1 MWSQTTVERRRP
13 IQADTQYKR
22 QIFVNK
28 NKWFDVSFVVSV
40 CVYSASSW
48 WVQGGGGGGGRIL
61 GRFLI
66 FFFGVKFFYNPFF

>member
-48 WVQGGGGGGGRIL
+48 WVQGGGGGQGEKLGGFWYFVFW
-61 GRFLI
+61 G
-66 FFFGVKFFYNPFF
+66 KFFCNAFI